1 MRRRDRRGGELRRP
15 VGRARPLRRDE
26 RRAAGARPRLLPGH
40 RAVPARAPR
49 AHAPPPGHPRR
60 GRSAGRARPGG
71 RRGARRRDHARRPRA
86 GQGRGRLRA
95 AGPARRRLA
104 TPAGHGPRR
113 AAARRGHPA
122 ARSRRS
128 PTRRSSV
135 PSASP
140 TTPDLPTPDEVERIA
155 AVGDPVMRNLQITE
169 CYSRLA
175 AVMRERGDPC
185 SNWCT
190 FATWA
195 SRQAGRTIRGE
206 DLLAELQREL
216 GRDAEVL
223 HPVDALWRTLVRRG
237 LFNRESRLGRLVAE
251 LHTPFDA
258 FELASD
264 AVARGN
270 RKVFAEIGLR
280 VRALPERVRRGR
292 GARLRRRRRLP
303 RRAAAGRPARGPAL
317 PAPGLHPLSAAALRA
332 RCRRRAELV
341 VLANLEIG
349 LHEQTRLQP
358 EIGAALDAAATTG
371 RPAQRQSRAPAA
383 RAPSSSAG
391 SRASAAWPSRARS
404 WC

>member
-1 MRRRDRRGGELRRP
+1 
-15 VGRARPLRRDE
+15 
-26 RRAAGARPRLLPGH
+26 
-40 RAVPARAPR
+40 
-49 AHAPPPGHPRR
+49 
-60 GRSAGRARPGG
+60 
-71 RRGARRRDHARRPRA
+71 
-86 GQGRGRLRA
+86 
-95 AGPARRRLA
+95 
-104 TPAGHGPRR
+104 
-113 AAARRGHPA
+113 
-122 ARSRRS
+122 
-128 PTRRSSV
+128 V

-140 TTPDLPTPDEVERIA
+140 ATPDLPTPDEVQRIA
-155 AVGDPVMRNLQITE
+155 AVGDPVVRNLQITE

-175 AVMRERGDPC
+175 AAMGARGDPC

-270 RKVFAEIGLR
+270 RKVFAEIGLEFAR
-280 VRALPERVRRGR
+280 FLNACDADAAPDSADLAAFLDGLRPGDPPDGQRYLRQAFTRYQQQRFEPDAGVRAQ
-292 GARLRRRRRLP
+292 
-303 RRAAAGRPARGPAL
+303 
-317 PAPGLHPLSAAALRA
+317 
-332 RCRRRAELV
+332 LV

-358 EIGAALDAAATTG
+358 EIGSALDAAASTEETLSGGLLRRLLGAVVQRRLTRVSRVVITRSFMVLTLPGAVLALG
-371 RPAQRQSRAPAA
+371 RNLDAPFPEALRTPTDAELEEVLARFEPAA
-383 RAPSSSAG
+383 GALDDCGAEDWAQLKQRMHYIAHLFRAYHEIPALGSAPFTEAQLERI
-391 SRASAAWPSRARS
+391 RAGVVPDGEL
-404 WC
+404 